1 MVLCHERQEEDPL
14 VYQTGHRDDRNS
26 PKCIIGKVHI
36 IKDGNN
42 FCLSCLEEQH
52 LVALLQGSVES
63 DDSPASGGD
72 EEELG
77 SKLRRTTFQ
86 SQLDLK
92 LEGVGLKDLQ
102 PDMSSDNLQ
111 WLLSQEKPL
120 MGLTQKCCLT
130 VEPVH
135 GLHHLIFLLHV
146 KKVFCFCYW

>member
-1 MVLCHERQEEDPL
+1 MGLRWLEQSEEDLL

-26 PKCIIGKVHI
+26 PKCIIEKFQI

-42 FCLSCLEEQH
+42 FYLSCLGEQRV
-52 LVALLQGSVES
+52 VALLQGSVES

-72 EEELG
+72 EEDPG
-77 SKLRRTTFQ
+77 SKLWWTTFQ

-92 LEGVGLKDLQ
+92 LEAVGLEDLQ

-120 MGLTQKCCLT
+120 MGLTQKSR
-130 VEPVH
+130 
-135 GLHHLIFLLHV
+135 
-146 KKVFCFCYW
+146 

>member
-1 MVLCHERQEEDPL
+1 MGLRWVEQSEEDLL
-14 VYQTGHRDDRNS
+14 VYQTGHRDDKNS
-26 PKCIIGKVHI
+26 RKCIIGNVQI

-42 FCLSCLEEQH
+42 FCLSCLEEQR

-72 EEELG
+72 EEEPG

-92 LEGVGLKDLQ
+92 LEGVGLEDLQ

-111 WLLSQEKPL
+111 WLLSQENPL
-120 MGLTQKCCLT
+120 IGLTQKSC
-130 VEPVH
+130 
-135 GLHHLIFLLHV
+135 
-146 KKVFCFCYW
+146 